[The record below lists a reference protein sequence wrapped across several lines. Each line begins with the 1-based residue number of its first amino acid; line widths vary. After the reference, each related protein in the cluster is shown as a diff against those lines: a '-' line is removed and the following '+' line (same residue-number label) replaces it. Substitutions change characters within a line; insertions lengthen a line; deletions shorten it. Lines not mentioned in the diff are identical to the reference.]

1 MNTNKMENEY
11 YYSQSK
17 EDIYLNTHYFK
28 DKKNG
33 TYVELGAVDGVLYS
47 NTKFFQDTLNWKG
60 ILIEPSPS
68 MFSLL
73 KKNRP
78 NDLVFN
84 EIVSS
89 YTSELEFKVSEKYP
103 AVSTL
108 AMSQLKNWR
117 FGRTKSIY
125 IKPTTLT
132 SIIKSTDISYIDL
145 LSLDVEGHEYEVL
158 QSWDFSVPIYLI
170 LIEQLEA
177 NKDQNKLCREILE
190 KNGYRYVESIAGD
203 NDIYINDS
211 LLTTNNY

>member
-1 MNTNKMENEY
+1 MNTNKMQNEH

-177 NKDQNKLCREILE
+177 NKDKNKLCREILE

>member
-1 MNTNKMENEY
+1 MENEY

-177 NKDQNKLCREILE
+177 NKDKNKLCREILE

>member
-1 MNTNKMENEY
+1 MQNKY

-17 EDIYLNTHYFK
+17 EDIYLNTNYFK

-60 ILIEPSPS
+60 ILIEPSAN

-89 YTSELEFKVSEKYP
+89 YTSELEFNFNFFV
-103 AVSTL
+103 
-108 AMSQLKNWR
+108 
-117 FGRTKSIY
+117 
-125 IKPTTLT
+125 
-132 SIIKSTDISYIDL
+132 II
-145 LSLDVEGHEYEVL
+145 
-158 QSWDFSVPIYLI
+158 
-170 LIEQLEA
+170 
-177 NKDQNKLCREILE
+177 
-190 KNGYRYVESIAGD
+190 
-203 NDIYINDS
+203 
-211 LLTTNNY
+211 

>member
-1 MNTNKMENEY
+1 MQEIY

-28 DKKNG
+28 GKKNG

-89 YTSELEFKVSEKYP
+89 YTSELEFKVSDEHP

-108 AMSQLKNWR
+108 AISQLKNWG
-117 FGRTKSIY
+117 FGSTKSIY
-125 IKPTTLT
+125 IKPKTLT

-158 QSWDFSVPIYLI
+158 QSWDFSVPIYII
-170 LIEQLEA
+170 LIEQLEE
-177 NKDQNKLCREILE
+177 NKDKNKLCREILE
-190 KNGYRYVESIAGD
+190 KNCYTYSESISEN
-203 NDIYINDS
+203 NDIYINNS
-211 LLTTNNY
+211 LVTTNNY

>member
-1 MNTNKMENEY
+1 MNTNKMQNKY

-17 EDIYLNTHYFK
+17 EDIYLNTNYFK

-60 ILIEPSPS
+60 ILIEPSPN

-89 YTSELEFKVSEKYP
+89 YTSELEFKVSEEHP

-108 AMSQLKNWR
+108 AVSQLKKWN
-117 FGRTKSIY
+117 FGHTKSIY
-125 IKPTTLT
+125 IKPRTLT
-132 SIIKSTDISYIDL
+132 SIIKSTHISYIDL

-177 NKDQNKLCREILE
+177 NKDKNKLCREILE
-190 KNGYRYVESIAGD
+190 NNGYRYVESIPGD

>member
-1 MNTNKMENEY
+1 
-11 YYSQSK
+11 
-17 EDIYLNTHYFK
+17 
-28 DKKNG
+28 
-33 TYVELGAVDGVLYS
+33 
-47 NTKFFQDTLNWKG
+47 
-60 ILIEPSPS
+60 
-68 MFSLL
+68 
-73 KKNRP
+73 
-78 NDLVFN
+78 
-84 EIVSS
+84 
-89 YTSELEFKVSEKYP
+89 
-103 AVSTL
+103 
-108 AMSQLKNWR
+108 MSQLKNWR

-177 NKDQNKLCREILE
+177 NKDKNKLCREILE

>member
-1 MNTNKMENEY
+1 MQEIY

-17 EDIYLNTHYFK
+17 EDVYLNTQYFK
-28 DKKNG
+28 NKKNG

-60 ILIEPSPS
+60 ILIEPSPN

-89 YTSELEFKVSEKYP
+89 YTSELEFKVSKKHP

-117 FGRTKSIY
+117 FGSTTSIY
-125 IKPTTLT
+125 IKPRTLT
-132 SIIKSTDISYIDL
+132 SIIKSTDILYIDL

-177 NKDQNKLCREILE
+177 NKDKNKLCREILE